1 MADDYFTKA
10 EKIKQK
16 VRNLDWEKKIKL
28 LEKDFEDKKFS
39 KEEFLDKK
47 RQVYSEV
54 LDQMSEINQE
64 KMKLNKDHSAE
75 PIEDDYLSD
84 EDLEIFQEQLTPFQY
99 MSLTKDYLG
108 EFDSQDIVFSDDFR
122 KFENLENFVH
132 WECVKKIEKLRIH
145 NNYFSCE
152 FMDKN
157 ELVIKDIACLNELSK
172 LEELVF
178 DDEGNLGDR
187 IKVDYFSS
195 KQLSNIKQLEIHG
208 LWDLS
213 FLQNSFSDNHNI
225 YETLEI
231 IKNDLKTLERAVYSG
246 SIEATTSTNEQSNI
260 ELDSNSEDVLT
271 RHLLKLSEVEDQ
283 FRQLTNKFEEINF
296 KLDKLSNRLSK
307 IQADNQIRFQDIE
320 SAITS
325 GAITTQLSSKPKT
338 DSKSEI
344 LPGSSQP
351 QDLGSISYKDTE
363 TSETSQQIQS
373 VNTTATVLT
382 ETFQAEEKIL
392 PQELSP
398 KKQYEFATSFLKVGD
413 YSTAERAFREFVLSN
428 SEHEL
433 AGSAQYWYAETFRI
447 RQLYTDAASAYLEGY
462 QKYPKGNKAPINL
475 LKLGVSMVQ
484 IGEKDQGC
492 KMING
497 VELQYPKA
505 NQSVI
510 QKAKYES
517 KKFECIKEDS

>member
-1 MADDYFTKA
+1 MRFIA
-10 EKIKQK
+10 
-16 VRNLDWEKKIKL
+16 KL
-28 LEKDFEDKKFS
+28 TLIILFS
-39 KEEFLDKK
+39 
-47 RQVYSEV
+47 
-54 LDQMSEINQE
+54 
-64 KMKLNKDHSAE
+64 LN
-75 PIEDDYLSD
+75 
-84 EDLEIFQEQLTPFQY
+84 FF
-99 MSLTKDYLG
+99 
-108 EFDSQDIVFSDDFR
+108 
-122 KFENLENFVH
+122 N
-132 WECVKKIEKLRIH
+132 
-145 NNYFSCE
+145 
-152 FMDKN
+152 
-157 ELVIKDIACLNELSK
+157 
-172 LEELVF
+172 
-178 DDEGNLGDR
+178 
-187 IKVDYFSS
+187 
-195 KQLSNIKQLEIHG
+195 
-208 LWDLS
+208 
-213 FLQNSFSDNHNI
+213 NSFADNHNI

-246 SIEATTSTNEQSNI
+246 SIDMNTPSNENTNI

-320 SAITS
+320 TTISSGEITK
-325 GAITTQLSSKPKT
+325 QLTSKPKT
-338 DSKSEI
+338 ESKNEI

-373 VNTTATVLT
+373 VDTTASVVT

-392 PQELSP
+392 PQDLTP

-428 SEHEL
+428 SKHEL

-497 VELQYPKA
+497 VKLQYPKA

>member
-1 MADDYFTKA
+1 MRFT
-10 EKIKQK
+10 
-16 VRNLDWEKKIKL
+16 LKL
-28 LEKDFEDKKFS
+28 IFI
-39 KEEFLDKK
+39 
-47 RQVYSEV
+47 V
-54 LDQMSEINQE
+54 L
-64 KMKLNKDHSAE
+64 
-75 PIEDDYLSD
+75 
-84 EDLEIFQEQLTPFQY
+84 F
-99 MSLTKDYLG
+99 
-108 EFDSQDIVFSDDFR
+108 
-122 KFENLENFVH
+122 
-132 WECVKKIEKLRIH
+132 
-145 NNYFSCE
+145 
-152 FMDKN
+152 
-157 ELVIKDIACLNELSK
+157 
-172 LEELVF
+172 
-178 DDEGNLGDR
+178 NLG
-187 IKVDYFSS
+187 
-195 KQLSNIKQLEIHG
+195 
-208 LWDLS
+208 

-246 SIEATTSTNEQSNI
+246 SIEINTSSNEQSNI
-260 ELDSNSEDVLT
+260 EFDNNSEDVLT

-320 SAITS
+320 SSISS
-325 GAITTQLSSKPKT
+325 GQSTTQLSSKPKT
-338 DSKSEI
+338 DATKSEI

-373 VNTTATVLT
+373 VDTTATVVT

-392 PQELSP
+392 PQDLSP
-398 KKQYEFATSFLKVGD
+398 EKQYEFATSFLKVGD
-413 YSTAERAFREFVLSN
+413 YSTAERAFREFVLTN
-428 SEHEL
+428 SKHEL

-462 QKYPKGNKAPINL
+462 QKYPKGTKAPINL

>member
-1 MADDYFTKA
+1 MRFTY
-10 EKIKQK
+10 
-16 VRNLDWEKKIKL
+16 KL
-28 LEKDFEDKKFS
+28 IILILF
-39 KEEFLDKK
+39 
-47 RQVYSEV
+47 Y
-54 LDQMSEINQE
+54 
-64 KMKLNKDHSAE
+64 
-75 PIEDDYLSD
+75 
-84 EDLEIFQEQLTPFQY
+84 
-99 MSLTKDYLG
+99 
-108 EFDSQDIVFSDDFR
+108 
-122 KFENLENFVH
+122 
-132 WECVKKIEKLRIH
+132 
-145 NNYFSCE
+145 
-152 FMDKN
+152 
-157 ELVIKDIACLNELSK
+157 
-172 LEELVF
+172 
-178 DDEGNLGDR
+178 
-187 IKVDYFSS
+187 
-195 KQLSNIKQLEIHG
+195 
-208 LWDLS
+208 LS

-246 SIEATTSTNEQSNI
+246 SIEVKTSSNEQSNI

-320 SAITS
+320 SALSS
-325 GAITTQLSSKPKT
+325 GENTTQLSSKPKT
-338 DSKSEI
+338 DTKSEI

-373 VNTTATVLT
+373 VDTTATVVT

-392 PQELSP
+392 PQDLSP

-413 YSTAERAFREFVLSN
+413 YSTAERAFREFVLDN

>member
-1 MADDYFTKA
+1 MRFT
-10 EKIKQK
+10 
-16 VRNLDWEKKIKL
+16 LKL
-28 LEKDFEDKKFS
+28 IFI
-39 KEEFLDKK
+39 
-47 RQVYSEV
+47 V
-54 LDQMSEINQE
+54 LFN
-64 KMKLNKDHSAE
+64 
-75 PIEDDYLSD
+75 
-84 EDLEIFQEQLTPFQY
+84 
-99 MSLTKDYLG
+99 
-108 EFDSQDIVFSDDFR
+108 
-122 KFENLENFVH
+122 
-132 WECVKKIEKLRIH
+132 
-145 NNYFSCE
+145 
-152 FMDKN
+152 
-157 ELVIKDIACLNELSK
+157 
-172 LEELVF
+172 
-178 DDEGNLGDR
+178 
-187 IKVDYFSS
+187 
-195 KQLSNIKQLEIHG
+195 
-208 LWDLS
+208 LS

-246 SIEATTSTNEQSNI
+246 SIEINTSSNEQSNI
-260 ELDSNSEDVLT
+260 ELDNNSEDVLT

-320 SAITS
+320 SSISS
-325 GAITTQLSSKPKT
+325 GEITTRLSSKPKSDAT
-338 DSKSEI
+338 KSEI

-373 VNTTATVLT
+373 VDTTATVVT

-392 PQELSP
+392 PQDLSP
-398 KKQYEFATSFLKVGD
+398 EKQYEFATSFLKVGD

-462 QKYPKGNKAPINL
+462 QKYPKGTKAPINL